1 MIAYAYCIN
10 IISYR
15 LRSINL
21 IKKRKM
27 PNKHI
32 KTIFLHFNRS
42 QFTFPFPKK
51 KKKKK
56 SKSSQSTPLNPE
68 YPRSFNLS
76 TDTLFET
83 EFVPRMI

>member
-10 IISYR
+10 IIPYR

-51 KKKKK
+51 KKKN
-56 SKSSQSTPLNPE
+56 LNPHN
-68 YPRSFNLS
+68 PHH
-76 TDTLFET
+76 
-83 EFVPRMI
+83 

>member
-10 IISYR
+10 IIPYR

-32 KTIFLHFNRS
+32 KTIFLYFNRS

-51 KKKKK
+51 KKKK
-56 SKSSQSTPLNPE
+56 
-68 YPRSFNLS
+68 
-76 TDTLFET
+76 
-83 EFVPRMI
+83 I